1 MSTSAELTK
10 KVSMDFHG
18 TELTLESGWVAKQAN
33 GAVIA
38 TYGETTL
45 LATVCGG
52 PGREGIDFFPLVVEY
67 KEKAYAAG
75 YIPGGFFKREGR
87 PTAEEILVCRLI
99 DRPVRP
105 LFPDGYRDEVQIII
119 NVLASDGKNPPDTLA
134 MLAASAALHI
144 SDLPFQ
150 GPIGALRIGRVDGKY
165 TFNPD
170 RETQAESDMDFILAA
185 KKDAI
190 VMVEGGANSVPE
202 SEVLDALYNGH
213 EEIKKLIKLQDD
225 LRDLLGKEKV
235 EFVPREQ
242 DVALVD
248 KITSFSKARIEE
260 AMNIPEKAERKV
272 ALKAIKTELSESLGE
287 QYEENKA
294 DVGEIFHDIENQV
307 CRDKTLHQK
316 IRLDG
321 RKPDQVR
328 AIECEIG
335 RLPRVHGSSLFTRGQ
350 TQALATVTLGTG
362 ADAQR
367 MDNLEGKHEK
377 TFLLHY
383 NFPPFCVGEARM
395 MRSTSRREIGHGNL
409 AERAI
414 SKVLPTQEE
423 FPYVIR
429 IVSEVLESN
438 GSSSMASVCG
448 GSMALMHAGVPIKD
462 AVAGVA
468 MGLIT
473 DGKDTVVLTDILGDE
488 DHFGDM
494 DFKVCGTKDG
504 ITALQ
509 MDIKCSG
516 LQRETMEQAL
526 SQAKEGRLHI
536 LDCMTKAISK
546 PNEEVGEFAPRIT
559 TIKIKPEK
567 IREVI
572 GSGGKVIQGIT
583 KDTGVT
589 IEIDDDG
596 TVKIAST
603 DGESTK
609 AALKMIEDIIEE
621 AEVGKIYTGKVKR
634 IADFGAFV
642 GILPKTDGLV
652 HISQLANER
661 VEKVED
667 IVKEGD
673 EVKVKVIDI
682 DRQGRV
688 RLSMKEVEQS
698 AST

>member
-1 MSTSAELTK
+1 MDRISGMEE
-10 KVSMDFHG
+10 SMF
-18 TELTLESGWVAKQAN
+18 
-33 GAVIA
+33 
-38 TYGETTL
+38 Y
-45 LATVCGG
+45 
-52 PGREGIDFFPLVVEY
+52 
-67 KEKAYAAG
+67 
-75 YIPGGFFKREGR
+75 
-87 PTAEEILVCRLI
+87 
-99 DRPVRP
+99 
-105 LFPDGYRDEVQIII
+105 
-119 NVLASDGKNPPDTLA
+119 
-134 MLAASAALHI
+134 
-144 SDLPFQ
+144 
-150 GPIGALRIGRVDGKY
+150 
-165 TFNPD
+165 
-170 RETQAESDMDFILAA
+170 
-185 KKDAI
+185 
-190 VMVEGGANSVPE
+190 
-202 SEVLDALYNGH
+202 
-213 EEIKKLIKLQDD
+213 
-225 LRDLLGKEKV
+225 
-235 EFVPREQ
+235 
-242 DVALVD
+242 
-248 KITSFSKARIEE
+248 
-260 AMNIPEKAERKV
+260 
-272 ALKAIKTELSESLGE
+272 
-287 QYEENKA
+287 
-294 DVGEIFHDIENQV
+294 
-307 CRDKTLHQK
+307 
-316 IRLDG
+316 
-321 RKPDQVR
+321 
-328 AIECEIG
+328 
-335 RLPRVHGSSLFTRGQ
+335 
-350 TQALATVTLGTG
+350 
-362 ADAQR
+362 
-367 MDNLEGKHEK
+367 
-377 TFLLHY
+377 LHY
-383 NFPPFCVGEARM
+383 SFPPFCVGDARGI
-395 MRSTSRREIGHGNL
+395 RGVSRRELGHGNL

-621 AEVGKIYTGKVKR
+621 AEVGKVYIGTRTSSVRYLVLRAGDDPLETWTTEER
-634 IADFGAFV
+634 DLLADFE
-642 GILPKTDGLV
+642 K
-652 HISQLANER
+652 ANC
-661 VEKVED
+661 
-667 IVKEGD
+667 
-673 EVKVKVIDI
+673 
-682 DRQGRV
+682 
-688 RLSMKEVEQS
+688 LLLCY
-698 AST
+698 